1 MLLSKVIFV
10 IIFVLLYTVSCSNG
24 AKWSELCKCEEL
36 SFCRRNRATDQA
48 FVEASLFYPKMRIKE
63 ASVKAQKVTVEG
75 VIGDMLNA
83 QLEYS
88 VGNISTVLVLQIF
101 PLIGGSFRL
110 TIAEEEAPL
119 LRFDTRD
126 ALNEPFPLGHFDR
139 SADCEDGATCLWNEG
154 RKLILKYSPLELL
167 LFSNNESLYPSV
179 VVNHHQLTKL
189 EVLQDYSSHLC
200 ASLQVTNLESRANS
214 ESLDDNIRSDNISLG
229 KDMNTTVDSM
239 LQTYCEN
246 AFEENVHGHV
256 DQKKRGLEA
265 VAMDITFPLGE
276 HFYGLAERAADLS
289 LSFTK
294 ESLYGSVY
302 SEPYRFY
309 NLDVFEYETQK
320 PLGLY
325 GSIPLLY
332 ALGEKSTSGCL
343 WLNAAET
350 FVDIFPSNWSQETSL
365 SSHFISETGLLDVV
379 LFPGGETP
387 QEVFNQYLLVTGRPA
402 MTQRFAL
409 GYHQSRWNYRDQMD
423 TLTVNQRFDQFNI
436 PCDVIW
442 LDIEHTNGKR
452 YFTWDMEKFP
462 DPSSLLKQIGD
473 NGRKLVTIVDPHI
486 KVDNDYFVYREA
498 KTNQFFIRKQDE
510 SEAEYSGWCWAGLS
524 AYLDFVSDK
533 VRNWWSKRFHPR
545 YYPHFGDNLYTW
557 IDMNEPTVFDG
568 PENTI
573 PKSVRHLDGWEHRQ
587 VHNMY
592 GFYMHKA
599 TYYGLLQS
607 RNFSDRPF
615 VLSRSFFTGSHRYGA
630 VWTGDNQA
638 NWEHLRY
645 SIPMI
650 LSLQIS
656 GMILSGAD
664 VGGFFFDPDPELLI
678 RWYET
683 AAFQPFFRAHAHED
697 TRRREP
703 WEFDERTTMLMR
715 KAVLRRYEFMPYWYT
730 LFAASSSSHCEAD
743 FENCGPPMRP
753 LFWEFS
759 SDRKTW
765 KEQTEWMI
773 GNALLVAPILEKDSS
788 MRTVYLP
795 PGNSSHLEQW
805 FDLFATES
813 KMAGIGQRGFTQ
825 VIAPLGRHIV
835 FQRGG
840 TIVPF
845 RNRTRR
851 STICMDRDP
860 VGLRIALDHNGQ
872 AKGIIYLDDGH
883 SFLYESGHFRL
894 AKYLWNAT
902 GTLQVMVH
910 PLGNK
915 SFVGSEVMIEK
926 IVVYGM
932 KQQPNRVYV
941 SSYLNHTTVNFS
953 FRDGVLFINKLKLKA
968 APMNGNDKWEL
979 HIY

>member
-1 MLLSKVIFV
+1 MRIIPSKVAIII
-10 IIFVLLYTVSCSNG
+10 IIFFLLYIVSRCSG
-24 AKWSELCKCEEL
+24 AKWADLCKCEEL
-36 SFCRRNRATDQA
+36 SFCRRNRVTDQTPL
-48 FVEASLFYPKMRIKE
+48 EGNLLFPETRVRE
-63 ASVKAQKVTVEG
+63 GSVKAQQVKVKG
-75 VIGDMLNA
+75 VVGDSLYA
-83 QLEYS
+83 ILES
-88 VGNISTVLVLQIF
+88 RVGNVSTDLVLQVF
-101 PLIGGSFRL
+101 PLTGGSFRI
-110 TIAEEEAPL
+110 TIAEEQAPL
-119 LRFDTRD
+119 LRFDAKD
-126 ALNEPFPLGHFDR
+126 ALKEPFPLGHFDL
-139 SADCEDGATCLWNEG
+139 SPYHDVEATLLWNEG
-154 RKLILKYSPLELL
+154 KKLILKYVPFELL
-167 LFSNNESLYPSV
+167 VFSNNQSLYPDI
-179 VVNHHQLTKL
+179 VVNHHRLTKL
-189 EVLQDYSSHLC
+189 EVLQNHSNHFCAALEETHL
-200 ASLQVTNLESRANS
+200 AN
-214 ESLDDNIRSDNISLG
+214 DNISIVEN
-229 KDMNTTVDSM
+229 MSTNTKEDSL
-239 LQTYCEN
+239 LQLYCQN
-246 AFEENVHGHV
+246 AFEETVHGHL

-265 VAMDITFPLGE
+265 VSMDIMFPFGQHL
-276 HFYGLAERAADLS
+276 YGLAERATDLS

-294 ESLYGSVY
+294 DSLYGSVY

-325 GSIPLLY
+325 GSIPVLY
-332 ALGEKSTSGCL
+332 TLEEKSTSGCL

-350 FVDIFPSNWSQETSL
+350 FVDIFPSNWSQESSL
-365 SSHFISETGLLDVV
+365 ASHFISETGLLDVV
-379 LFPGGETP
+379 LFPGGKTP
-387 QEVFNQYLLVTGRPA
+387 QDVFNQYLLVTGRPA

-423 TLTVNQRFDQFNI
+423 TLAVNQRFDQFNI

-462 DPSSLLKQIGD
+462 DPSSLLKRIGD

-498 KTNQFFIRKQDE
+498 KANQFFIRKQNE
-510 SEAEYSGWCWAGLS
+510 EEEYSGWCWAGLS
-524 AYLDFVSDK
+524 SYLDFVSKK
-533 VRNWWSKRFHPR
+533 VRNWWSTRFQFR

-573 PKSVRHLDGWEHRQ
+573 PKSVIHLDGWEHRQ

-599 TYYGLLQS
+599 TYDGLLQS

-615 VLSRSFFTGSHRYGA
+615 VLSRSFFAGSHRYGA

-678 RWYET
+678 RWYEV

-703 WEFDERTTMLMR
+703 WEFDAQTTTLIR
-715 KAVLRRYEFMPYWYT
+715 KAILRRYELLPYWYT
-730 LFAASSSSHCEAD
+730 LFAASSSVNCEAD
-743 FENCGPPMRP
+743 FETCGPPMRP
-753 LFWEFS
+753 MFWEFS
-759 SDRKTW
+759 YDKETW

-773 GNALLVAPILEKDSS
+773 GNALLVAPILEKDSLF
-788 MRTVYLP
+788 RTVYLP
-795 PGNSSHLEQW
+795 PGNVSHQEQW
-805 FDLFATES
+805 FDLFSTDS
-813 KMAGIGQRGFTQ
+813 KKRSIAQRGFVQ
-825 VIAPLGRHIV
+825 VNAPLGRHIV

-851 STICMDRDP
+851 STVCMERDP
-860 VGLRIALDHNGQ
+860 IGLRIALDHDGK
-872 AKGIIYLDDGH
+872 AKGLIYLDDGR

-894 AKYLWNAT
+894 AKYLWNST
-902 GTLQVMVH
+902 GTLQVMIH

-915 SFVGSEVMIEK
+915 PFVGSDIIIEQ

-932 KQQPNRVYV
+932 KQQPKRAYV
-941 SSYLNHTTVNFS
+941 SSQLNNATLHFS
-953 FRDGVLFINKLKLKA
+953 ST
-968 APMNGNDKWEL
+968 
-979 HIY
+979 